1 MYMNGR
7 PDHQKGQHDDLIMGI
22 SMALYVGESSFSKL
36 EKVTEQTKSMINSW
50 AVVNNDTVAKE
61 AHFNPVIPNQNMLNE
76 RAGLNTG
83 ASRKDYEQYGWL
95 FGGMRR

>member
-1 MYMNGR
+1 MNGR